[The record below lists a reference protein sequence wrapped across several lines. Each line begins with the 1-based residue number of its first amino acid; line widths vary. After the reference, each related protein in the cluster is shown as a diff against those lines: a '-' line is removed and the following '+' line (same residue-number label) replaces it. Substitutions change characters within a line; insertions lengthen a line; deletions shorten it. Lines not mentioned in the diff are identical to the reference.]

1 MNCHRRKKFENK
13 DKEKDH
19 GAGFREKGWG
29 GGRGGGVSSLTVRLI
44 FADKY

>member
-13 DKEKDH
+13 DKEKEH
-19 GAGFREKGWG
+19 GAGFREK
-29 GGRGGGVSSLTVRLI
+29 GGGVSSLTVRLI

>member
-29 GGRGGGVSSLTVRLI
+29 GWGGGGSFELNRKAQI
-44 FADKY
+44 RR

>member
-19 GAGFREKGWG
+19 GAGFREKGEG
-29 GGRGGGVSSLTVRLI
+29 GGWGSFELNRKAHLRR
-44 FADKY
+44 

>member
-1 MNCHRRKKFENK
+1 MNCHRRKQFENK

-29 GGRGGGVSSLTVRLI
+29 GVSGLTVRLI

>member
-29 GGRGGGVSSLTVRLI
+29 SFELNRKAHLRR
-44 FADKY
+44 

>member
-19 GAGFREKGWG
+19 GAGLREKEWGGAGG
-29 GGRGGGVSSLTVRLI
+29 GGRVGLNGKAHLRR
-44 FADKY
+44 